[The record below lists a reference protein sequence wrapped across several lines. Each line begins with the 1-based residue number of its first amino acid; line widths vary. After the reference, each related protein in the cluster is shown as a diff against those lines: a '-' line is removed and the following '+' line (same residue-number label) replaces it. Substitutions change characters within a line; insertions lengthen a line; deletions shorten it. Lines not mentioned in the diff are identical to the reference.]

1 VQLKPGEMKKQFGYS
16 IKIIVVLVTIITCD
30 FPAYSQNKSVVIS
43 NVDDAIDYV
52 LKENPDLET
61 YQLNQRKSIQEYKNQ
76 KLSLL
81 PSVSGSFGS
90 TYTIELQTSALP
102 GQIVG
107 QEGTVNVKI
116 GAPYTYNTGLSLSW
130 DAINPQKIIQTK
142 LAKLNNDIEISQTEA
157 YRQKLIEQTVL
168 YYYAIVITQESIS
181 NHKKNLAIADSIVII
196 TEDRHNQG
204 INDVSSVNLS
214 KISANNIKQ
223 TILNNQMLL
232 NQYVVQLKILMGLVI
247 ADDLQIQENL
257 EKNSVSFSDSKV
269 LKPDKSLKVYD
280 LQLQYSEQDI
290 KTKQAAYYPILSANA
305 YYGYLQ
311 LKDDFGMSF
320 DNNAWDP
327 YSYVGLNLS
336 IPIFTGN
343 TNKGNVE
350 VAKIKHQI
358 NEQNLET
365 EIQKSKLNDAQ
376 LIADYKNSLEQL
388 NISQESYQ
396 LFKQNVDLA
405 FERYSEGIIGIDS
418 YYIVFEDYLK
428 MENNYL
434 NSISSVYTYYS
445 TILSRQQ

>member
-1 VQLKPGEMKKQFGYS
+1 MNKTIENW
-16 IKIIVVLVTIITCD
+16 IKTIVLVITIIACN
-30 FPAYSQNKSVVIS
+30 FGVYGQNNSVVIS
-43 NVDDAIDYV
+43 DVDDAIDYV

-81 PSVSGSFGS
+81 PNISGNFGS
-90 TYTIELQTSALP
+90 MYTIELQTSALP

-116 GAPYTYNTGLSLSW
+116 GAPYTYNTGLTLSW

-142 LAKLNNDIEISQTEA
+142 LSKLNNDIEFAQTEA

-223 TILNNQMLL
+223 TILNNQMIL
-232 NQYVVQLKILMGLVI
+232 NQYVIQLKILMGLMI
-247 ADDLQIQENL
+247 ADDLQISESLEKKTVSFADSADLNSDKNL
-257 EKNSVSFSDSKV
+257 E
-269 LKPDKSLKVYD
+269 VYN

-311 LKDDFGMSF
+311 LKDDFGVSF
-320 DNNAWDP
+320 DNNAWAP

-350 VAKIKHQI
+350 VARIKHQI

-365 EIQKSKLNDAQ
+365 EVQKSNLNDAQ